1 MMTLHTHIYMYLIN
15 LFGIHFAFE
24 KWKGCSIMGE
34 RERERGRGEG
44 GGGRGVM
51 GGRTPR

>member
-1 MMTLHTHIYMYLIN
+1 MMTLHTHIYTYLIN
-15 LFGIHFAFE
+15 LLRIHFAVG

-34 RERERGRGEG
+34 GGGGGGG